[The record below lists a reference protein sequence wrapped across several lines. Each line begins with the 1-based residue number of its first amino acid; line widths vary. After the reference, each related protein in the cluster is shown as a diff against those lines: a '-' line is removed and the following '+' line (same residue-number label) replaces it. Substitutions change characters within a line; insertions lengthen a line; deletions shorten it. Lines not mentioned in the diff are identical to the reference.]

1 MIKTF
6 TYFLKERLKHI
17 IIFSFIAG
25 LLTHLFLFGSNG
37 IYYDDGV
44 AKYIRY
50 FSSASSFVSVACAI
64 VATIIP
70 ILEFSFK
77 TKKINVDHYYSLPF
91 TRKDLYLSKFL
102 VGLVEM
108 ISIITII
115 FISMMLF
122 YVFRIPINMFNL
134 GGLLLYYLFV
144 IVSCFV
150 IYTFVTHFYIITNTI
165 SDGITNLV
173 MACFA
178 LPALLLVF
186 SEMDLTLI
194 DMIDNKINIGT
205 SSFMFPYSPLTVL
218 TVISNGLVQYQT
230 HKLTDSY
237 LIQSYVSIGIN
248 IVLTIL
254 YLLNIQRYVKN
265 HKAEDASQI
274 SDNILSY
281 KLFIPFYVI
290 LFSLLSFT
298 NCGIW
303 HDFFMAFAV
312 VIISGYIL
320 TCIYKRKF
328 TLVKKDII
336 NTFLYPLVGLS
347 IGIVLSLIS
356 WAVESIIGKF

>member
-6 TYFLKERLKHI
+6 VYFLKDRIKHI
-17 IIFSFIAG
+17 IIFSFVAG

-44 AKYIRY
+44 GKYIRY
-50 FSSASSFVSVACAI
+50 FSSASSFISVACAI

-134 GGLLLYYLFV
+134 GGFLLYYLFV

-150 IYTFVTHFYIITNTI
+150 IYTFVTHFYMITNTI

-186 SEMDLTLI
+186 SEMDLVLI
-194 DMIDNKINIGT
+194 DIINGNINAGT
-205 SSFMFPYSPLTVL
+205 SSFMFPYSPITVL
-218 TVISNGLVQYQT
+218 TVISNNLVQYEA
-230 HKLTDSY
+230 HKLKDNY
-237 LIQSYVSIGIN
+237 LIQSYVSIAIN
-248 IVLTIL
+248 VVLTIL

-303 HDFFMAFAV
+303 HDFFMAFVV

-328 TLVKKDII
+328 ILVKRDII
-336 NTFLYPLVGLS
+336 KIFAYPLTGVTLGVILW
-347 IGIVLSLIS
+347 LIS
-356 WAVESIIGKF
+356 WGVEIIKAKM